1 MQISSLL
8 GIKYPIIQGGMAWA
22 SDAKLAAAVS
32 NAGGAGIIGAG
43 GRDAQWLID
52 EIRLTRQLTDRP
64 FGVNIALLVP
74 NHQEL
79 MEVVYEEKPCFV
91 TIGAGNPIPFIDKL
105 HSKGIKILPVVPSVK
120 LAQRVEAAGADG
132 IIVEGMEAGGHIG
145 QLTTMA
151 LLSNVIPLVK
161 IPVVAAGGIADG
173 RGVAA
178 ALLMGAAGVQM
189 GSRFIM
195 TQESPTHVNA
205 KQAILRATDTDSVVT
220 AYGTPDATR
229 GLKNE
234 FTKKFFELT
243 KSGAAAE
250 QIKLLVT
257 GTNRLAAQE
266 GDIINGY
273 VQVGQS
279 LNLLQDIPTCQQVI
293 ARTVQEANALL
304 QAATHK
310 IIK

>member
-8 GIKYPIIQGGMAWA
+8 GIKYPLIQGGMAWA

-43 GRDAQWLID
+43 GRDAQWLAN
-52 EIRLTRQLTDRP
+52 EIRLTRQLTDKP

-79 MEVVYEEKPCFV
+79 MAVVYEEKPNFV

-105 HSKGIKILPVVPSVK
+105 HSQGIKILPVVPSVK

-195 TQESPTHVNA
+195 TREAPTHVNA
-205 KQAILRATDTDSVVT
+205 KQAILQATDTDSVVT
-220 AYGTPDATR
+220 AYGTADATR

-234 FTKKFFELT
+234 FTQKFFELI
-243 KSGAAAE
+243 KNGAEAQ
-250 QIKLLVT
+250 QIKRLVT
-257 GTNRLAAQE
+257 GTNRLAAQD

-279 LNLLQDIPTCQQVI
+279 LNLLCDIPTCQQVI
-293 ARTVQEANALL
+293 DRIVQEANAVL
-304 QAATHK
+304 QGATHK
-310 IIK
+310 II